1 MSIAICTKYLSNIQS
16 LMTPACRFMLGK
28 ARYAAVIFL
37 GVVGFDSLADDFRV
51 VLKNHVFVPA
61 EIIVPAGKKVRLV
74 IYNQDESAEEFDSFD
89 LNREKVLFPNK
100 KAVIFI
106 GPLKAGRYEY
116 FGEFHPESAQGVV
129 IAKSM
134 EEIKND

>member
-1 MSIAICTKYLSNIQS
+1 
-16 LMTPACRFMLGK
+16 MLGK

>member
-1 MSIAICTKYLSNIQS
+1 MIGIHSNLIINNPT
-16 LMTPACRFMLGK
+16 LVKRACRALLMK
-28 ARYAAVIFL
+28 ITSVAVACL
-37 GVVGFDSLADDFRV
+37 ALVGFETFAEDYRL

-61 EIIVPAGKKVRLV
+61 ELIIPAEKKVRLV
-74 IYNQDESAEEFDSFD
+74 IYNQDDSAEEFDSFD

-116 FGEFHPESAQGVV
+116 FGEFHPDSAQGVV
-129 IAKSM
+129 IAKSK

>member
-1 MSIAICTKYLSNIQS
+1 MIGIHSNLIINNPT
-16 LMTPACRFMLGK
+16 LVKRACRALLMK
-28 ARYAAVIFL
+28 ITSVAVACFAL
-37 GVVGFDSLADDFRV
+37 VGFETFAEDYRL

-61 EIIVPAGKKVRLV
+61 ELIIPAEKKVRLV
-74 IYNQDESAEEFDSFD
+74 IYNQDDSAEEFDSFD

-116 FGEFHPESAQGVV
+116 FGEFHPDSAQGVV
-129 IAKSM
+129 IAKSK